1 MTEDGTAP
9 ARGSGTGVPSS
20 ALWLGAFGAIP
31 FLCLAGATPFLS
43 GPAKLLAAH
52 ALAAYGAVILSFLGG
67 VHWGLAVGSEHGSR
81 RGKLSARLAVSV
93 IPSLVAWA
101 GLLIGESMGLFILA
115 TAFAAMLLVDVRAA
129 RLGEAPPWYPR
140 LRIPLSL
147 IVIAALLVGAWT
159 VAAGR
164 A

>member
-1 MTEDGTAP
+1 MTEDGTAQ
-9 ARGSGTGVPSS
+9 ARRSSTTVPSS

-31 FLCLAGATPFLS
+31 FLGLAGATPFLS

-67 VHWGLAVGSEHGSR
+67 VHWGLAVGSEHGSG

-93 IPSLVAWA
+93 IPSLVGWA
-101 GLLIGESMGLFILA
+101 GLLIGEAMGLFILA
-115 TAFAAMLLVDVRAA
+115 TAFAALLLVDLRAA
-129 RLGEAPPWYPR
+129 RLGESPPWYPR

-159 VAAGR
+159 ATAGR

>member
-1 MTEDGTAP
+1 MTEDGTSP
-9 ARGSGTGVPSS
+9 ARRSRTGVPSS

-31 FLCLAGATPFLS
+31 FLGLAGAPLFLS

-52 ALAAYGAVILSFLGG
+52 AVVAYGAIILSFLGG
-67 VHWGLAVGSEHGSR
+67 VHWGLAVGSDHSSGG
-81 RGKLSARLAVSV
+81 GKLSARLVVSV
-93 IPSLVAWA
+93 IPSLVGWA
-101 GLLIGESMGLFILA
+101 GLLIGEAMGLFILA
-115 TAFAAMLLVDVRAA
+115 TAFAAMLLVDLRAA

-147 IVIAALLVGAWT
+147 IVMAALLVGAWT
-159 VAAGR
+159 AAAGR